1 MERLLPSPNPS
12 LILEHPGTSFS
23 YVKAATDDQFLL
35 TTAFLLTI
43 AAQVSSLRQQIST
56 IKMDAQVRPLK
67 LSTIKLAP
75 SSGSAEL
82 NTQAFVDGPCHSYLS
97 ANPPPTSNVLMQ

>member
-35 TTAFLLTI
+35 TTAYLLTI
-43 AAQVSSLRQQIST
+43 AAQVSSFRQRISPIKIDAQTFIVNIILLT
-56 IKMDAQVRPLK
+56 IKKTFRQRL
-67 LSTIKLAP
+67 LSINIDLC
-75 SSGSAEL
+75 GSL
-82 NTQAFVDGPCHSYLS
+82 
-97 ANPPPTSNVLMQ
+97 